1 MIGSFTE
8 VKPLFYWVQHILP
21 LVYDD
26 SLSYMELLG
35 KVTKTLNEL
44 VENNN
49 LLPDYIMKLIKEYI
63 SSGEIEKV
71 LAEVLANYM
80 LNVKFP
86 PKGLTPAVGDGSADD
101 TEAIQG
107 CINYAYQNGGMAVY
121 FPSGA
126 YLTQPLTLNEKVTL
140 FGQDRYTTRI
150 VMKGGATKPL
160 FTGTVDEMS
169 LTGLGFDGN
178 MDIQVNNVNL
188 FTITVNSA
196 IITNCL
202 LTDGYDLLNITVNN
216 ELQLDNILFR
226 HAVENALVVGGAGYV
241 QGDNLIFKSL
251 STLIGK
257 NYIVLNTNKSILE
270 EVKCFGAA
278 PNGVLIGGNSNV
290 VNMWCEACQ
299 TPYVDNG
306 TNNTIHVYGASE
318 DEKFTG
324 DVTQYIGGFLNQTV
338 VATKKLVSRN
348 VIDTAGG
355 TRQESTTGN
364 KTETVNGND
373 TETVGGDKKETV
385 SGSKSVIVTRSLDEN
400 IGTNKISVIK
410 GTNTETITGLST
422 ENANGGKAL
431 ISTDYNENV
440 INRNITAAKIEET
453 LTGNKTVTAANI
465 TETVSGDRTIN
476 GGDITHTGDN
486 ITTHAKVD
494 LDEQTDGNKVMR
506 VTGTINETTGAKTEN
521 VNGAHTE
528 TVTGA
533 KSTTAG
539 TVDLTA
545 TNGETHR
552 GKRMSILNTDPLQ
565 YSKPAPAPDL
575 SKYFDYVPM
584 LDVNNVGYKVIA
596 SNDLTKKLDDLLEFY
611 YADVVDFGADPT
623 GATDSTAAVQAALD
637 SNASTIVFPAGTYL
651 VTWAKIP
658 SNKHVIGYGAK
669 ITTNGNI
676 IFANKADGVT
686 GGWSANRDITIEGF
700 EVFAPNPVNCTPFGF
715 GHATHVTVKNCVF
728 HDIQTWHFIEFNSC
742 KGCIVDNCYF
752 YNYGT
757 AAGGYTEMIQL
768 DYALQEGVF
777 PWFGP
782 YDQTPTQDTKIV
794 NCSFVGNSE
803 RISGHI
809 PAAIGNH
816 TSSTEWKIIGTEIA
830 NCYFENMGSC
840 LKFVLSAN
848 LIMTGCYANNCEN
861 GVYMGGTI
869 YGTNIN
875 NNFLVGR
882 SDWEQTGY
890 KRGIFIEWVN
900 SADMTMII
908 GNTVANFGSH
918 GVTCQG
924 RMTNGFNN
932 HIVQNGC
939 NGLYVGWNDAG
950 SKYSDNICWGNNMLA
965 PAENP
970 FYDFR
975 LRLTRQGN
983 FPAETAIGDFLI
995 SNNKFSSA
1003 GLTNDNVADLGAW
1016 QKGYFVMNFCKYTY
1030 INQAS
1035 QVCVAGNNWLN
1046 WSPVETV
1053 QSPTIGTTVQFQPTE
1068 GVPFTAK
1075 GWVPIISGNVPVA
1088 GLWEFIGFI
1097 AIGASPRSSGLK
1109 GSVRIGKSRNS
1120 FEVNATAEEQREV
1133 YCEVSIIMRMNANDP
1148 VSLEVWATQAG
1159 AASATT
1165 CIFGTKIAD

>member
-1 MIGSFTE
+1 MIGNFTE
-8 VKPLFYWVQHILP
+8 AKPLFYWVQHILP

-44 VENNN
+44 VENNS

-290 VNMWCEACQ
+290 VNMRCEACQ

-306 TNNTIHVYGASE
+306 TNNTVHVYSVME

-324 DVTQYIGGFLNQTV
+324 NVTQYIGGSLTQTV
-338 VATKKLVSRN
+338 VAGKTLATGN
-348 VIDTAGG
+348 VKDTANG
-355 TRQESTTGN
+355 TREESTTGN
-364 KTETVNGND
+364 KTETVNG
-373 TETVGGDKKETV
+373 T
-385 SGSKSVIVTRSLDEN
+385 KSVVVLRSLDEN
-400 IGTNKISVIK
+400 IGTDKISVVK
-410 GTNTETITGLST
+410 GTKTETITGLYT

-584 LDVNNVGYKVIA
+584 LDIDNVGYKVIA
-596 SNDLTKKLDDLLEFY
+596 SNDLTKKLDDLLDFY

-623 GATDSTAAVQAALD
+623 GVADSTAAVQAALD
-637 SNASTIVFPAGTYL
+637 SPASTIIFPQGTYTL
-651 VTWAKIP
+651 DWCKIP
-658 SNKHVIGYGAK
+658 SNKHLVGYGAK
-669 ITTNGNI
+669 LVGTGTAIFTNKSDGTI
-676 IFANKADGVT
+676 GYWDANE
-686 GGWSANRDITIEGF
+686 NITIEGF
-700 EVFAPNPVNCTPFGF
+700 DVSAPIPATCTPFGF
-715 GHATHVTVKNCVF
+715 GHAKNITIRDCTF
-728 HDIQTWHFIEFNSC
+728 HDIKVWHFIEINSC
-742 KGCIVDNCYF
+742 KSCVIDNCYF

-757 AAGGYTEMIQL
+757 TAGGYSEMIQF
-768 DYALQEGVF
+768 DYMSSTGVF

-782 YDQTPTQDTKIV
+782 YDSTPCQDMKVI
-794 NCSFVGNSE
+794 NCSFIGTESLISE
-803 RISGHI
+803 KV

-816 TSSTEWKIIGTEIA
+816 TSSPDWKIIGVEIA

-840 LKFVLSAN
+840 LKFVLCSN
-848 LIMTGCYANNCEN
+848 LLMSGCYANACQN

-882 SDWEQTGY
+882 SNWEQSLH
-890 KRGIFIEWVN
+890 KRGIFVEWVT
-900 SADMTMII
+900 SADMTMVI

-939 NGLYVGWNDAG
+939 NGLYVGWNDTG

-965 PAENP
+965 QAENP

-975 LRLTRQGN
+975 LYLTREDN
-983 FPAETAIGDFLI
+983 YPTDSSVGDFLI

-1003 GLTNDNVADLGAW
+1003 ALTNKAIDQLGSW
-1016 QKGYFVMNFCKYTY
+1016 QKGYYVMNFCKYTY
-1030 INQAS
+1030 INQAKD
-1035 QVCVAGNNWLN
+1035 VTVVGDNWLA
-1046 WSPVETV
+1046 WEPVDV
-1053 QSPTIGTTVQFQPTE
+1053 LQSPTIGRQVKFQPTR
-1068 GVPFTAK
+1068 GVPFAAK
-1075 GWVPIISGNVPVA
+1075 TWVPIISGKVPVA

-1097 AIGASPRSSGLK
+1097 AIGASPSSSGLK
-1109 GSVRIGKSRNS
+1109 GSVRIGQARNS
-1120 FEVNATAEEQREV
+1120 FEVNATAEEEREF
-1133 YCEVSIIMRMNANDP
+1133 YCEVSRIMRMNANDP

>member
-8 VKPLFYWVQHILP
+8 VKPMFYWVQHILP

-44 VENNN
+44 VENNS

-338 VATKKLVSRN
+338 VATKKLVARN
-348 VIDTAGG
+348 IIDTAGE
-355 TRQESTTGN
+355 TRQESTAGN

-385 SGSKSVIVTRSLDEN
+385 SGSKSVIVTLSLDEN

-465 TETVSGDRTIN
+465 TETVSGDYTIN
-476 GGDITHTGDN
+476 GGDMVETLDN
-486 ITTHAKVD
+486 KTVHITTD
-494 LDEQTDGNKVMR
+494 TTEQTDGSRTITVA
-506 VTGTINETTGAKTEN
+506 GTNNETTGTR
-521 VNGAHTE
+521 TE
-528 TVTGA
+528 TVNGD
-533 KSTTAG
+533 KNI
-539 TVDLTA
+539 TA
-545 TNGETHR
+545 TNITETITEQ
-552 GKRMSILNTDPLQ
+552 KTIKSPSILLDTLKLIHGENIINVFNGVKAVEG
-565 YSKPAPAPDL
+565 YSLKDGT
-575 SKYFDYVPM
+575 
-584 LDVNNVGYKVIA
+584 NYKVIVDIDENVLTDYNYLVIPEQFGAKADGITDDTDAINQMLEYCYTNKRTA
-596 SNDLTKKLDDLLEFY
+596 SFSPGKTYATATGIVITHKIDIAGNYATIKAINKQANCIYFNLPNSSSLSNTVENLLVDCNNLADKGINYEYVSGNILNNCFISNFLLEGLYVKQGFELYVNNLFIRESSSVHDGIGINALASDCYYNNVVMLNCHIGIKCKGSNTYNNIHAWIYVDEKDYDLLRGSIMF
-611 YADVVDFGADPT
+611 DVVGRGEHIFNSPYIDTYSIMWNVSVENAR
-623 GATDSTAAVQAALD
+623 VIV
-637 SNASTIVFPAGTYL
+637 SNAKSLNIAGEHGFGPSGINEQTYVFFNTTDKELKNVVWNPSVLTG
-651 VTWAKIP
+651 VTDEIYTVWC
-658 SNKHVIGYGAK
+658 N
-669 ITTNGNI
+669 TDCNI
-676 IFANKADGVT
+676 IFHRGNDSWIKGLPLWRKEP
-686 GGWSANRDITIEGF
+686 G
-700 EVFAPNPVNCTPFGF
+700 CYPFGTT
-715 GHATHVTVKNCVF
+715 GQLEALRTP
-728 HDIQTWHFIEFNSC
+728 DA
-742 KGCIVDNCYF
+742 F
-752 YNYGT
+752 Y
-757 AAGGYTEMIQL
+757 
-768 DYALQEGVF
+768 
-777 PWFGP
+777 
-782 YDQTPTQDTKIV
+782 
-794 NCSFVGNSE
+794 
-803 RISGHI
+803 
-809 PAAIGNH
+809 
-816 TSSTEWKIIGTEIA
+816 
-830 NCYFENMGSC
+830 
-840 LKFVLSAN
+840 
-848 LIMTGCYANNCEN
+848 
-861 GVYMGGTI
+861 
-869 YGTNIN
+869 
-875 NNFLVGR
+875 
-882 SDWEQTGY
+882 
-890 KRGIFIEWVN
+890 
-900 SADMTMII
+900 II
-908 GNTVANFGSH
+908 GNLTLSDWNNNQIGYIETWIASQHHTLPLLFNGVA
-918 GVTCQG
+918 T
-924 RMTNGFNN
+924 FNN
-932 HIVQNGC
+932 KN
-939 NGLYVGWNDAG
+939 
-950 SKYSDNICWGNNMLA
+950 YSV
-965 PAENP
+965 E
-970 FYDFR
+970 
-975 LRLTRQGN
+975 LRLDSEGKLYLQTSKPDGSGSVN
-983 FPAETAIGDFLI
+983 
-995 SNNKFSSA
+995 
-1003 GLTNDNVADLGAW
+1003 
-1016 QKGYFVMNFCKYTY
+1016 
-1030 INQAS
+1030 
-1035 QVCVAGNNWLN
+1035 
-1046 WSPVETV
+1046 
-1053 QSPTIGTTVQFQPTE
+1053 VQFNL
-1068 GVPFTAK
+1068 V
-1075 GWVPIISGNVPVA
+1075 I
-1088 GLWEFIGFI
+1088 
-1097 AIGASPRSSGLK
+1097 PRSDGY
-1109 GSVRIGKSRNS
+1109 I
-1120 FEVNATAEEQREV
+1120 
-1133 YCEVSIIMRMNANDP
+1133 
-1148 VSLEVWATQAG
+1148 
-1159 AASATT
+1159 
-1165 CIFGTKIAD
+1165 

>member
-8 VKPLFYWVQHILP
+8 VKPLYYWVQHILP

-49 LLPDYIMKLIKEYI
+49 LLPDYIMKLIKKYI

-306 TNNTIHVYGASE
+306 TNNTVHVYSVME

-324 DVTQYIGGFLNQTV
+324 NVSQYIGGHLTQTV
-338 VATKKLVSRN
+338 VAEKILASGNLK
-348 VIDTAGG
+348 DTANG
-355 TRQESTTGN
+355 TREESTTGN

-431 ISTDYNENV
+431 VSTNYNENV
-440 INRNITAAKIEET
+440 TNKNVTAAKIEET

-521 VNGAHTE
+521 VNGNKSEHVTGVSSETVDGNKTE
-528 TVTGA
+528 TY
-533 KSTTAG
+533 AG
-539 TVDLTA
+539 LDTTA

-552 GKRMSILNTDPLQ
+552 GDQFRVLTNKAMQ
-565 YSKPAPAPDL
+565 YSKPMNNDNFNPYFSYIPMVDTDGNNYNIL
-575 SKYFDYVPM
+575 VNSK
-584 LDVNNVGYKVIA
+584 KT
-596 SNDLTKKLDDLLEFY
+596 NDLLPFISVK
-611 YADVVDFGADPT
+611 
-623 GATDSTAAVQAALD
+623 S
-637 SNASTIVFPAGTYL
+637 
-651 VTWAKIP
+651 
-658 SNKHVIGYGAK
+658 YGAK
-669 ITTNGNI
+669 G
-676 IFANKADGVT
+676 DGVT
-686 GGWSANRDITIEGF
+686 DDTNAIKSALNDL
-700 EVFAPNPVNCTPFGF
+700 V
-715 GHATHVTVKNCVF
+715 
-728 HDIQTWHFIEFNSC
+728 
-742 KGCIVDNCYF
+742 
-752 YNYGT
+752 
-757 AAGGYTEMIQL
+757 
-768 DYALQEGVF
+768 
-777 PWFGP
+777 
-782 YDQTPTQDTKIV
+782 
-794 NCSFVGNSE
+794 
-803 RISGHI
+803 
-809 PAAIGNH
+809 PA
-816 TSSTEWKIIGTEIA
+816 
-830 NCYFENMGSC
+830 
-840 LKFVLSAN
+840 V
-848 LIMTGCYANNCEN
+848 
-861 GVYMGGTI
+861 GGTI
-869 YGTNIN
+869 YFPTGTYIISETILIGGNVTIYGDGVFNSLIKLADNSNCNI
-875 NNFLVGR
+875 
-882 SDWEQTGY
+882 
-890 KRGIFIEWVN
+890 
-900 SADMTMII
+900 
-908 GNTVANFGSH
+908 
-918 GVTCQG
+918 
-924 RMTNGFNN
+924 
-932 HIVQNGC
+932 
-939 NGLYVGWNDAG
+939 
-950 SKYSDNICWGNNMLA
+950 
-965 PAENP
+965 
-970 FYDFR
+970 
-975 LRLTRQGN
+975 
-983 FPAETAIGDFLI
+983 I
-995 SNNKFSSA
+995 SNNENTIMYYIKIHDIGLDGNAQNNTSGSGILLHNANESQIYNVRIANFKDDGIHFTANNYSLAPMIYNCFIRGKNDYTTGNGIFCDGAVTDLFINNVDIGWCSTAGINLSASNGSTIINAMCWQCGVGLKFYSCQRLRVVNCLADYSKTWGWTLQKCYLFTISNSHSKDSSQNSTSFYPEFYIEDSTFI
-1003 GLTNDNVADLGAW
+1003 LVDN
-1016 QKGYFVMNFCKYTY
+1016 
-1030 INQAS
+1030 
-1035 QVCVAGNNWLN
+1035 CVAISNGKSKYGLECNGTTNYIKISNSDFSNNSKDVYLLGNNSCIDNATLNICDKNANIDVTGKTEIELNLNEYSCNIINVYGTSEGEINIILPKINKIWL
-1046 WSPVETV
+1046 
-1053 QSPTIGTTVQFQPTE
+1053 I
-1068 GVPFTAK
+1068 
-1075 GWVPIISGNVPVA
+1075 
-1088 GLWEFIGFI
+1088 
-1097 AIGASPRSSGLK
+1097 
-1109 GSVRIGKSRNS
+1109 
-1120 FEVNATAEEQREV
+1120 VNATSNNLIVSDIEKNNPVTITANSNKTV
-1133 YCEVSIIMRMNANDP
+1133 YYLNDMINLAN
-1148 VSLEVWATQAG
+1148 
-1159 AASATT
+1159 
-1165 CIFGTKIAD
+1165 

>member
-1 MIGSFTE
+1 MIGNFTE
-8 VKPLFYWVQHILP
+8 VKPLHYWVQHILP

-35 KVTKTLNEL
+35 KVTKTLNEM

-49 LLPDYIMKLIKEYI
+49 LLPDYIMQLIKKYI

-71 LAEVLANYM
+71 LSEVLANYM

-101 TEAIQG
+101 TEALQG
-107 CINYAYQNGGMAVY
+107 CIDYAYQNGGMAVY

-160 FTGTVDEMS
+160 FTGTIDEMS

-385 SGSKSVIVTRSLDEN
+385 SGSKSVIVTLSLDEN

-422 ENANGGKAL
+422 ENANGGKVL
-431 ISTDYNENV
+431 VSTDYNENV
-440 INRNITAAKIEET
+440 TNKNVTAAKVEET

-465 TETVSGDRTIN
+465 TETVDGYKTVKA
-476 GGDITHTGDN
+476 GDISNTAAN
-486 ITTHAKVD
+486 ITNHATQDLTEQVD
-494 LDEQTDGNKVMR
+494 GVRTVNVEGSN
-506 VTGTINETTGAKTEN
+506 NETTGARTEN
-521 VNGAHTE
+521 VNGNKSEHVTGVSSETVDGNKTE
-528 TVTGA
+528 TY
-533 KSTTAG
+533 AG
-539 TVDLTA
+539 LDTTA

-552 GKRMSILNTDPLQ
+552 GDQFRVLTDKAMQ
-565 YSKPAPAPDL
+565 YSKPMNNDNFNP
-575 SKYFDYVPM
+575 YFSYIPM
-584 LDVNNVGYKVIA
+584 VDTDGNNYNILVNSNKT
-596 SNDLTKKLDDLLEFY
+596 NDLLPFISVK
-611 YADVVDFGADPT
+611 
-623 GATDSTAAVQAALD
+623 S
-637 SNASTIVFPAGTYL
+637 
-651 VTWAKIP
+651 
-658 SNKHVIGYGAK
+658 YGAK
-669 ITTNGNI
+669 G
-676 IFANKADGVT
+676 DGVT
-686 GGWSANRDITIEGF
+686 DDTNAIKSALNDL
-700 EVFAPNPVNCTPFGF
+700 V
-715 GHATHVTVKNCVF
+715 
-728 HDIQTWHFIEFNSC
+728 
-742 KGCIVDNCYF
+742 
-752 YNYGT
+752 
-757 AAGGYTEMIQL
+757 
-768 DYALQEGVF
+768 
-777 PWFGP
+777 
-782 YDQTPTQDTKIV
+782 
-794 NCSFVGNSE
+794 
-803 RISGHI
+803 
-809 PAAIGNH
+809 PA
-816 TSSTEWKIIGTEIA
+816 
-830 NCYFENMGSC
+830 
-840 LKFVLSAN
+840 V
-848 LIMTGCYANNCEN
+848 
-861 GVYMGGTI
+861 GGTI
-869 YGTNIN
+869 YFPTGTYIISETILIGGNVTIYGDGVFNSLIKLADNSNCNIISNDENTIMYYITIHDIGLDGNAKNNTSGSGILLHNANDSQIYNVRIANFKDDGIHFTANKYSLAPMIYNCFIRGENDYTTGSGIFCDGAVTDVFIN
-875 NNFLVGR
+875 NVDIGWCGTAGINLSASNGSSIINAMCWQCGVGLKFYSCQRLRVVNCLADHSKTWGWTLQNCYLFTISNSHSKDSSQNSTSFYPEFYIENSTFILVDNCVAISTGKSKYGLECNGTTTNYIKISNSDFSNNSKDVYLLGKNSCIDNATLNICDKNANIDVTGKTEIELNLNEYSCNIINVYGR
-882 SDWEQTGY
+882 SEGE
-890 KRGIFIEWVN
+890 IN
-900 SADMTMII
+900 II
-908 GNTVANFGSH
+908 LPKINK
-918 GVTCQG
+918 
-924 RMTNGFNN
+924 
-932 HIVQNGC
+932 I
-939 NGLYVGWNDAG
+939 W
-950 SKYSDNICWGNNMLA
+950 
-965 PAENP
+965 
-970 FYDFR
+970 
-975 LRLTRQGN
+975 
-983 FPAETAIGDFLI
+983 LI
-995 SNNKFSSA
+995 
-1003 GLTNDNVADLGAW
+1003 
-1016 QKGYFVMNFCKYTY
+1016 
-1030 INQAS
+1030 
-1035 QVCVAGNNWLN
+1035 
-1046 WSPVETV
+1046 
-1053 QSPTIGTTVQFQPTE
+1053 
-1068 GVPFTAK
+1068 
-1075 GWVPIISGNVPVA
+1075 
-1088 GLWEFIGFI
+1088 
-1097 AIGASPRSSGLK
+1097 
-1109 GSVRIGKSRNS
+1109 
-1120 FEVNATAEEQREV
+1120 VNATSNNLIVSDIEKNNPVTITANSNKTV
-1133 YCEVSIIMRMNANDP
+1133 YYLNDKINLAN
-1148 VSLEVWATQAG
+1148 
-1159 AASATT
+1159 
-1165 CIFGTKIAD
+1165 

>member
-49 LLPDYIMKLIKEYI
+49 LLPDYIMELIKEYI

-338 VATKKLVSRN
+338 VATKKLVARN

-385 SGSKSVIVTRSLDEN
+385 SGSKSVIVTLSLDEN

-465 TETVSGDRTIN
+465 TETVDGYKTVKA
-476 GGDITHTGDN
+476 GDISNTAAN
-486 ITTHAKVD
+486 ITNHATQDLTEQVD
-494 LDEQTDGNKVMR
+494 GVRTVNVEGSN
-506 VTGTINETTGAKTEN
+506 NETTGARTEN
-521 VNGAHTE
+521 VNGNKSEHVTGVSSETVDGNKTE
-528 TVTGA
+528 TY
-533 KSTTAG
+533 AG
-539 TVDLTA
+539 LDTTA

-552 GKRMSILNTDPLQ
+552 GDQFRVLTNKAMQ
-565 YSKPAPAPDL
+565 YSKPMNNDNFNPYFSYIPMVDTDGNNYNIL
-575 SKYFDYVPM
+575 VNSK
-584 LDVNNVGYKVIA
+584 KT
-596 SNDLTKKLDDLLEFY
+596 NDLLPFISVK
-611 YADVVDFGADPT
+611 
-623 GATDSTAAVQAALD
+623 S
-637 SNASTIVFPAGTYL
+637 
-651 VTWAKIP
+651 
-658 SNKHVIGYGAK
+658 YGAK
-669 ITTNGNI
+669 G
-676 IFANKADGVT
+676 DGVT
-686 GGWSANRDITIEGF
+686 DDTNAIKSALNEL
-700 EVFAPNPVNCTPFGF
+700 V
-715 GHATHVTVKNCVF
+715 
-728 HDIQTWHFIEFNSC
+728 
-742 KGCIVDNCYF
+742 
-752 YNYGT
+752 
-757 AAGGYTEMIQL
+757 
-768 DYALQEGVF
+768 
-777 PWFGP
+777 
-782 YDQTPTQDTKIV
+782 
-794 NCSFVGNSE
+794 
-803 RISGHI
+803 
-809 PAAIGNH
+809 PA
-816 TSSTEWKIIGTEIA
+816 
-830 NCYFENMGSC
+830 
-840 LKFVLSAN
+840 V
-848 LIMTGCYANNCEN
+848 
-861 GVYMGGTI
+861 GGTI
-869 YGTNIN
+869 YFPTGTYIISETILIGGNVTIYGDGVFNSLIKLADNSNCDIISNDENTIMYYIKIHDIGLDGNAQNNTSGSGILLHNASDSQIYNVRIANFKDDGIHFTANNYSLAPMIYNCFIRGENDYTTGSGIFCDGAVTDLFIN
-875 NNFLVGR
+875 NVDIG
-882 SDWEQTGY
+882 WCGTA
-890 KRGIFIEWVN
+890 GIN
-900 SADMTMII
+900 LSA
-908 GNTVANFGSH
+908 
-918 GVTCQG
+918 
-924 RMTNGFNN
+924 TNGSSIINAMCWQCGVGLKFYSCQRLRVVNCLADYSKTWGWTLQKCYLFTISN
-932 HIVQNGC
+932 SHSKDSSQNSTSFYPEFYIENSTFILVDNCVAISKGKSKYGLEC
-939 NGLYVGWNDAG
+939 NGTTNYIKISNSDFSNN
-950 SKYSDNICWGNNMLA
+950 SKDVYLLGNNSCIDNATLNICDKNANIDVTGKTEIELNLKEYSCNIINVYGTSEGEINIILPKINKIW
-965 PAENP
+965 
-970 FYDFR
+970 
-975 LRLTRQGN
+975 
-983 FPAETAIGDFLI
+983 LI
-995 SNNKFSSA
+995 
-1003 GLTNDNVADLGAW
+1003 
-1016 QKGYFVMNFCKYTY
+1016 
-1030 INQAS
+1030 
-1035 QVCVAGNNWLN
+1035 
-1046 WSPVETV
+1046 
-1053 QSPTIGTTVQFQPTE
+1053 
-1068 GVPFTAK
+1068 
-1075 GWVPIISGNVPVA
+1075 
-1088 GLWEFIGFI
+1088 
-1097 AIGASPRSSGLK
+1097 
-1109 GSVRIGKSRNS
+1109 
-1120 FEVNATAEEQREV
+1120 VNATSNNLIVSDIEKNNPVTITANSNKTV
-1133 YCEVSIIMRMNANDP
+1133 YYLNDMINLAN
-1148 VSLEVWATQAG
+1148 
-1159 AASATT
+1159 
-1165 CIFGTKIAD
+1165 

>member
-1 MIGSFTE
+1 MNGSFTE

-44 VENNN
+44 VENNS

-385 SGSKSVIVTRSLDEN
+385 SGSKSVIVTLSLDEN

-422 ENANGGKAL
+422 ENANGGKVL
-431 ISTDYNENV
+431 VSTDYNENV
-440 INRNITAAKIEET
+440 TNKNVTAAKVEET

-465 TETVSGDRTIN
+465 TETVDGYKTVKA
-476 GGDITHTGDN
+476 GDISNTAAN
-486 ITTHAKVD
+486 ITNHATQDLTEQVD
-494 LDEQTDGNKVMR
+494 GVRTVNVEGSN
-506 VTGTINETTGAKTEN
+506 NETTGARTEN
-521 VNGAHTE
+521 VNGNKSEHVTGVSSETVDGNKTE
-528 TVTGA
+528 TY
-533 KSTTAG
+533 AG
-539 TVDLTA
+539 LDTTA

-552 GKRMSILNTDPLQ
+552 GDQFRVLTNKAMQ
-565 YSKPAPAPDL
+565 YSKPMNNDNFNP
-575 SKYFDYVPM
+575 YFSYIPM
-584 LDVNNVGYKVIA
+584 VDTDGNNYNILVNSNKT
-596 SNDLTKKLDDLLEFY
+596 NDLLPFISVK
-611 YADVVDFGADPT
+611 
-623 GATDSTAAVQAALD
+623 S
-637 SNASTIVFPAGTYL
+637 
-651 VTWAKIP
+651 
-658 SNKHVIGYGAK
+658 YGAK
-669 ITTNGNI
+669 G
-676 IFANKADGVT
+676 DGVT
-686 GGWSANRDITIEGF
+686 DDTNAIKSALNDL
-700 EVFAPNPVNCTPFGF
+700 V
-715 GHATHVTVKNCVF
+715 
-728 HDIQTWHFIEFNSC
+728 
-742 KGCIVDNCYF
+742 
-752 YNYGT
+752 
-757 AAGGYTEMIQL
+757 
-768 DYALQEGVF
+768 
-777 PWFGP
+777 
-782 YDQTPTQDTKIV
+782 
-794 NCSFVGNSE
+794 
-803 RISGHI
+803 
-809 PAAIGNH
+809 PA
-816 TSSTEWKIIGTEIA
+816 
-830 NCYFENMGSC
+830 
-840 LKFVLSAN
+840 V
-848 LIMTGCYANNCEN
+848 
-861 GVYMGGTI
+861 GGTI
-869 YGTNIN
+869 YFPTGTYIISETILIGGNVTIYGDGVFNSLIKLADNSNCNIISNDENTIMYYITIHDIGLDGNAQNNTSGSGILLHNISDSQIYNVRIANFKDDGIHFTANKYSLAPMIYNCFIRGENDYTTGSGIFCDGAVTDLFIN
-875 NNFLVGR
+875 NVDIGWCGTAGINLTASNGSSIINAMCWQCGVGLKFYSCQRLRVVNCLADYSKTWGWTLQKCYLFTISNSHSKDSSQISTSFYPEFYIEDSTFILV
-882 SDWEQTGY
+882 D
-890 KRGIFIEWVN
+890 N
-900 SADMTMII
+900 C
-908 GNTVANFGSH
+908 VAISMGKSKY
-918 GVTCQG
+918 GLE
-924 RMTNGFNN
+924 
-932 HIVQNGC
+932 C
-939 NGLYVGWNDAG
+939 NGTTTNYIKISNSDFSNN
-950 SKYSDNICWGNNMLA
+950 SKDVYLLGNNSCIDNATLNICDKNANIIVTGKTEIELNLK
-965 PAENP
+965 E
-970 FYDFR
+970 YSCD
-975 LRLTRQGN
+975 
-983 FPAETAIGDFLI
+983 II
-995 SNNKFSSA
+995 
-1003 GLTNDNVADLGAW
+1003 NV
-1016 QKGYFVMNFCKYTY
+1016 Y
-1030 INQAS
+1030 
-1035 QVCVAGNNWLN
+1035 
-1046 WSPVETV
+1046 
-1053 QSPTIGTTVQFQPTE
+1053 
-1068 GVPFTAK
+1068 
-1075 GWVPIISGNVPVA
+1075 
-1088 GLWEFIGFI
+1088 
-1097 AIGASPRSSGLK
+1097 GASEGEINIILPKINKIWL
-1109 GSVRIGKSRNS
+1109 I
-1120 FEVNATAEEQREV
+1120 VNATSNNLIVSDIEKNNPVTITANSNKTV
-1133 YCEVSIIMRMNANDP
+1133 YYLNDKINLAN
-1148 VSLEVWATQAG
+1148 
-1159 AASATT
+1159 
-1165 CIFGTKIAD
+1165 

>member
-8 VKPLFYWVQHILP
+8 VKPLYYWVQHILP

-35 KVTKTLNEL
+35 KVTKILNEL

-49 LLPDYIMKLIKEYI
+49 LLPDYIMQLIKEYI

-71 LAEVLANYM
+71 LSEVLANYM

-107 CINYAYQNGGMAVY
+107 CIDYAYQNGGMAVY

-202 LTDGYDLLNITVNN
+202 LTDGYNLLNITVNN

-251 STLIGK
+251 SALIGK
-257 NYIVLNTNKSILE
+257 NYVVLNTNKSILE

-338 VATKKLVSRN
+338 VATKKLVARN
-348 VIDTAGG
+348 VIDTAEG

-385 SGSKSVIVTRSLDEN
+385 SGSKSVIVTLSLDEN

-465 TETVSGDRTIN
+465 TENVSGDKTVN
-476 GGDITHTGDN
+476 AGDITETL
-486 ITTHAKVD
+486 T
-494 LDEQTDGNKVMR
+494 GNKT
-506 VTGTINETTGAKTEN
+506 VTSANTTEN
-521 VNGAHTE
+521 VSGDKTVNAGNVTE
-528 TVTGA
+528 TSKNRTMAIEENYTLSA
-533 KSTTAG
+533 KGIEVNSIDIG
-539 TVDLTA
+539 SIINYNYKHYLIPIEPDLT
-545 TNGETHR
+545 
-552 GKRMSILNTDPLQ
+552 SV
-565 YSKPAPAPDL
+565 
-575 SKYFDYVPM
+575 F
-584 LDVNNVGYKVIA
+584 NNV
-596 SNDLTKKLDDLLEFY
+596 
-611 YADVVDFGADPT
+611 
-623 GATDSTAAVQAALD
+623 TDSTLILLSPDVVYTVGTCTINSSNVCIMGASNVKKAVIKL
-637 SNASTIVFPAGTYL
+637 T
-651 VTWAKIP
+651 
-658 SNKHVIGYGAK
+658 
-669 ITTNGNI
+669 GNI
-676 IFANKADGVT
+676 
-686 GGWSANRDITIEGF
+686 S
-700 EVFAPNPVNCTPFGF
+700 
-715 GHATHVTVKNCVF
+715 
-728 HDIQTWHFIEFNSC
+728 
-742 KGCIVDNCYF
+742 
-752 YNYGT
+752 
-757 AAGGYTEMIQL
+757 
-768 DYALQEGVF
+768 
-777 PWFGP
+777 
-782 YDQTPTQDTKIV
+782 
-794 NCSFVGNSE
+794 
-803 RISGHI
+803 
-809 PAAIGNH
+809 
-816 TSSTEWKIIGTEIA
+816 
-830 NCYFENMGSC
+830 
-840 LKFVLSAN
+840 VLG
-848 LIMTGCYANNCEN
+848 IEN
-861 GVYMGGTI
+861 GVFKDGFSIINVELNGNNRAFDFIIKFRNRSVISSCNFINFNHCLHIEQSNIISIDKSLFRYSNYGLYAPKSAVGESYSNEILVVDSSFNDNYNTCCFAYGGGAGTKHTFRNCTFEIAQGESDI
-869 YGTNIN
+869 YKFDYENVTLVLDGAYIEDNYYTVRTNGIYVHNGATLWFVNSNVNNILQVIKCTDSYAHVYNNKIINCTRVAEITNGGPYTFHSNGNYFYGMEVPYLNHSDFNNIIGSSYLPNIGTNIPI
-875 NNFLVGR
+875 
-882 SDWEQTGY
+882 Y
-890 KRGIFIEWVN
+890 K
-900 SADMTMII
+900 T
-908 GNTVANFGSH
+908 
-918 GVTCQG
+918 
-924 RMTNGFNN
+924 
-932 HIVQNGC
+932 
-939 NGLYVGWNDAG
+939 
-950 SKYSDNICWGNNMLA
+950 
-965 PAENP
+965 
-970 FYDFR
+970 
-975 LRLTRQGN
+975 
-983 FPAETAIGDFLI
+983 
-995 SNNKFSSA
+995 
-1003 GLTNDNVADLGAW
+1003 
-1016 QKGYFVMNFCKYTY
+1016 
-1030 INQAS
+1030 
-1035 QVCVAGNNWLN
+1035 
-1046 WSPVETV
+1046 
-1053 QSPTIGTTVQFQPTE
+1053 TIGESKQQI
-1068 GVPFTAK
+1068 FTYPYLGNGYISLVIGANK
-1075 GWVPIISGNVPVA
+1075 QAVCPIIPVP
-1088 GLWEFIGFI
+1088 G
-1097 AIGASPRSSGLK
+1097 SPNSLSIDM
-1109 GSVRIGKSRNS
+1109 SV
-1120 FEVNATAEEQREV
+1120 FEVGDVV
-1133 YCEVSIIMRMNANDP
+1133 YIYLIEIKLNHVILGEKSP
-1148 VSLEVWATQAG
+1148 FV
-1159 AASATT
+1159 
-1165 CIFGTKIAD
+1165 F

>member
-49 LLPDYIMKLIKEYI
+49 LLPDYIMELIKEYI

-121 FPSGA
+121 FPSGS

-257 NYIVLNTNKSILE
+257 NYVVLNTNKSILE

-306 TNNTIHVYGASE
+306 TNNTIHVYNVME

-324 DVTQYIGGFLNQTV
+324 NVTQYIGGSLTQTV
-338 VATKKLVSRN
+338 VAGKTLAAGN
-348 VIDTAGG
+348 VKDTANG
-355 TRQESTTGN
+355 TRDESTTGN
-364 KTETVNGND
+364 KTETVNG
-373 TETVGGDKKETV
+373 T
-385 SGSKSVIVTRSLDEN
+385 KSVIVLRSLDEN
-400 IGTNKISVIK
+400 IGTNKISAVK
-410 GTNTETITGLST
+410 GTKTETITGLYT
-422 ENANGGKAL
+422 ENANGGKML
-431 ISTDYNENV
+431 VSTDYNENV
-440 INRNITAAKIEET
+440 TNKNLTAAKVEET

-494 LDEQTDGNKVMR
+494 LEEQTDGNKVMR

-528 TVTGA
+528 TVTGT

-584 LDVNNVGYKVIA
+584 LDINNVGYKVIA

-768 DYALQEGVF
+768 DYALQEGAF

-900 SADMTMII
+900 MADMTMFI

-965 PAENP
+965 SAENP

-1097 AIGASPRSSGLK
+1097 AIGASPSSSGLK
-1109 GSVRIGKSRNS
+1109 GSVRIGNARNS

-1133 YCEVSIIMRMNANDP
+1133 YCEVSRIMRMNANDP
-1148 VSLEVWATQAG
+1148 VSLEVWATKAG

>member
-1 MIGSFTE
+1 MNGSFTE

-338 VATKKLVSRN
+338 VATKKLIARN

-385 SGSKSVIVTRSLDEN
+385 SGSKSVIVTLSLDEN
-400 IGTNKISVIK
+400 IGTNKISVIN
-410 GTNTETITGLST
+410 GTNTETIAGLST
-422 ENANGGKAL
+422 ENANGGKVL
-431 ISTDYNENV
+431 VSTDYNENV
-440 INRNITAAKIEET
+440 TNKNITAAKVEET

-465 TETVSGDRTIN
+465 TETVAGYKTVKA
-476 GGDITHTGDN
+476 GDISNTAAN
-486 ITTHAKVD
+486 ITNHATQDLTEQVD
-494 LDEQTDGNKVMR
+494 GVRNLT
-506 VTGTINETTGAKTEN
+506 VTGISNETTGARTETVNGKKTEN
-521 VNGAHTE
+521 YIELEV
-528 TVTGA
+528 
-533 KSTTAG
+533 
-539 TVDLTA
+539 LA
-545 TNGETHR
+545 TNGEQHK
-552 GKRMSILNTDPLQ
+552 GKQMSILTDDPLK
-565 YSKPAPAPDL
+565 YGSPEVDNGKSEFFKYLRMKDTDDNEYCILVENNNTSLLKKTNINVLEYGFKNDGLTDNSEALNNIYTIFGENINFIFPSGNYLFNSPIILKSGCSFIGLGLVNSKLICNAGITLKGIYTSLKNIHIDL
-575 SKYFDYVPM
+575 SNAAIGIKCEASFSIFDNLWLQNGITALLIKSNNVN
-584 LDVNNVGYKVIA
+584 VNNCFI
-596 SNDLTKKLDDLLEFY
+596 
-611 YADVVDFGADPT
+611 
-623 GATDSTAAVQAALD
+623 
-637 SNASTIVFPAGTYL
+637 
-651 VTWAKIP
+651 
-658 SNKHVIGYGAK
+658 
-669 ITTNGNI
+669 NGNI
-676 IFANKADGVT
+676 NGIEVGSGAININIANSFVFSTSIGLIVSQDGNRVEGLNLINTVIALCNTCIAINGGILLFNLTNCILDQYNNYGILTQASNIDGINLTSCYIGSKLTDFDSIAILISSLLKNFSLNNCYIATNKLAGLFVTEPGKNSENIKITSCTFRDNATDIHIDTCKGTIIALNSLLSATSVVVLNDSTGIVIANKYVAKSIVASVT
-686 GGWSANRDITIEGF
+686 D
-700 EVFAPNPVNCTPFGF
+700 
-715 GHATHVTVKNCVF
+715 
-728 HDIQTWHFIEFNSC
+728 QFN
-742 KGCIVDNCYF
+742 
-752 YNYGT
+752 
-757 AAGGYTEMIQL
+757 
-768 DYALQEGVF
+768 
-777 PWFGP
+777 
-782 YDQTPTQDTKIV
+782 
-794 NCSFVGNSE
+794 
-803 RISGHI
+803 
-809 PAAIGNH
+809 
-816 TSSTEWKIIGTEIA
+816 
-830 NCYFENMGSC
+830 
-840 LKFVLSAN
+840 
-848 LIMTGCYANNCEN
+848 
-861 GVYMGGTI
+861 
-869 YGTNIN
+869 
-875 NNFLVGR
+875 
-882 SDWEQTGY
+882 
-890 KRGIFIEWVN
+890 
-900 SADMTMII
+900 
-908 GNTVANFGSH
+908 
-918 GVTCQG
+918 
-924 RMTNGFNN
+924 FN
-932 HIVQNGC
+932 
-939 NGLYVGWNDAG
+939 
-950 SKYSDNICWGNNMLA
+950 
-965 PAENP
+965 
-970 FYDFR
+970 
-975 LRLTRQGN
+975 
-983 FPAETAIGDFLI
+983 
-995 SNNKFSSA
+995 
-1003 GLTNDNVADLGAW
+1003 
-1016 QKGYFVMNFCKYTY
+1016 
-1030 INQAS
+1030 
-1035 QVCVAGNNWLN
+1035 
-1046 WSPVETV
+1046 
-1053 QSPTIGTTVQFQPTE
+1053 
-1068 GVPFTAK
+1068 
-1075 GWVPIISGNVPVA
+1075 
-1088 GLWEFIGFI
+1088 
-1097 AIGASPRSSGLK
+1097 
-1109 GSVRIGKSRNS
+1109 
-1120 FEVNATAEEQREV
+1120 
-1133 YCEVSIIMRMNANDP
+1133 
-1148 VSLEVWATQAG
+1148 
-1159 AASATT
+1159 
-1165 CIFGTKIAD
+1165 

>member
-257 NYIVLNTNKSILE
+257 NYVVLNTNKSILE

-338 VATKKLVSRN
+338 VATKKLIARN

-364 KTETVNGND
+364 KTET
-373 TETVGGDKKETV
+373 
-385 SGSKSVIVTRSLDEN
+385 
-400 IGTNKISVIK
+400 
-410 GTNTETITGLST
+410 ITGLST

-431 ISTDYNENV
+431 VSTDYNVNV
-440 INRNITAAKIEET
+440 INKNVTAAKIEET

-465 TETVSGDRTIN
+465 IETVSGNRTIN

-486 ITTHAKVD
+486 ITTHAKID
-494 LDEQTDGNKVMR
+494 LEEQTDGNKVMK

-539 TVDLTA
+539 TVDMTA

-596 SNDLTKKLDDLLEFY
+596 SNDLTKKLDDLLDFY

-882 SDWEQTGY
+882 SDWEQTYY

-900 SADMTMII
+900 MADMTMII

-1003 GLTNDNVADLGAW
+1003 GLTNDNVADLGVW

-1097 AIGASPRSSGLK
+1097 AIGASPSSSGLK
-1109 GSVRIGKSRNS
+1109 GSVRIGQARNS

-1133 YCEVSIIMRMNANDP
+1133 YCEVSRIMRMNANDP

-1159 AASATT
+1159 AASTRT

>member
-49 LLPDYIMKLIKEYI
+49 LLPDYIMELIKEYI
-63 SSGEIEKV
+63 SSGEIDKV

-257 NYIVLNTNKSILE
+257 NYVVLNTNKSILE

-306 TNNTIHVYGASE
+306 TNNTVHVYSVME

-324 DVTQYIGGFLNQTV
+324 NVTQYIGGSLTQTV
-338 VATKKLVSRN
+338 VAGKTLASGNLK
-348 VIDTAGG
+348 DTANG
-355 TRQESTTGN
+355 TREESTTGN
-364 KTETVNGND
+364 KTETVNG
-373 TETVGGDKKETV
+373 T
-385 SGSKSVIVTRSLDEN
+385 KSVVVLRSLDEN
-400 IGTNKISVIK
+400 IGTNKISSVK
-410 GTNTETITGLST
+410 GTKTETITGLYT

-431 ISTDYNENV
+431 VSTDYNVNV
-440 INRNITAAKIEET
+440 INKNVTAAKIEET

-465 TETVSGDRTIN
+465 IETVSGNRTIN

-486 ITTHAKVD
+486 ITTHAKID
-494 LDEQTDGNKVMR
+494 LEEQTDGNKVMK

-533 KSTTAG
+533 KNTTAG
-539 TVDLTA
+539 TVDMTA

-584 LDVNNVGYKVIA
+584 LDIDNVGYKVIA
-596 SNDLTKKLDDLLEFY
+596 YNDLTKKLDDLLDFY

-623 GATDSTAAVQAALD
+623 GVADSTAAVQAALD
-637 SNASTIVFPAGTYL
+637 SPASTIIFPQGTYTL
-651 VTWAKIP
+651 DWCKIP
-658 SNKHVIGYGAK
+658 SNKHLVGYGAK
-669 ITTNGNI
+669 LVGTGTAIFTNKSDGTI
-676 IFANKADGVT
+676 GYWDANE
-686 GGWSANRDITIEGF
+686 NITIEGF
-700 EVFAPNPVNCTPFGF
+700 DVSAPIPATCTPFGF
-715 GHATHVTVKNCVF
+715 GHAKNITIRDCTF
-728 HDIQTWHFIEFNSC
+728 HDIKVWHFIEINSC
-742 KGCIVDNCYF
+742 KSCVIDNCYF

-757 AAGGYTEMIQL
+757 TAGGYSEMIQF
-768 DYALQEGVF
+768 DYMSSTGVF

-782 YDQTPTQDTKIV
+782 YDSTPCQDMKVI
-794 NCSFVGNSE
+794 NCSFIGTESLISE
-803 RISGHI
+803 KV

-816 TSSTEWKIIGTEIA
+816 TSSPDWKIIGVEIA

-840 LKFVLSAN
+840 LKFVLCSN
-848 LIMTGCYANNCEN
+848 LLMSGCYANACQN

-882 SDWEQTGY
+882 SNWEQSAH
-890 KRGIFIEWVN
+890 KRGIFVEWVT

-939 NGLYVGWNDAG
+939 NGLYVGWNDSG

-975 LRLTRQGN
+975 LYLTREN
-983 FPAETAIGDFLI
+983 NYPTDSSVGDFLI

-1003 GLTNDNVADLGAW
+1003 ALTNKAIDQLGSW
-1016 QKGYFVMNFCKYTY
+1016 QKGYYVMNFCKYTY
-1030 INQAS
+1030 INQAKD
-1035 QVCVAGNNWLN
+1035 VTVVGDNWLA
-1046 WSPVETV
+1046 WEPVDV
-1053 QSPTIGTTVQFQPTE
+1053 LQSPTIGRQVQFQPTE
-1068 GVPFTAK
+1068 GVPFAAK
-1075 GWVPIISGNVPVA
+1075 AWVPIISGQVPVA
-1088 GLWEFIGFI
+1088 GLWEFIGYI
-1097 AIGASPRSSGLK
+1097 AIGASPASDGTK
-1109 GSVRIGKSRNS
+1109 GSVRIANARNS
-1120 FEVNATAEEQREV
+1120 FSVNAIAGEEREV
-1133 YCEVSIIMRMNANDP
+1133 YCEVSKIMRCAANET
-1148 VSLEVWATQAG
+1148 VSLEVWSTKEG
-1159 AASATT
+1159 NAAIST
-1165 CIFGTKIAD
+1165 CLFGTKIAD

>member
-306 TNNTIHVYGASE
+306 TNNTVHVYSVME

-324 DVTQYIGGFLNQTV
+324 NVTQYIGGSLTQTV
-338 VATKKLVSRN
+338 VAGKTLATGN
-348 VIDTAGG
+348 VKDTANG
-355 TRQESTTGN
+355 TREESTTGN
-364 KTETVNGND
+364 KTETVNG
-373 TETVGGDKKETV
+373 T
-385 SGSKSVIVTRSLDEN
+385 KSVVVLRSLDEN
-400 IGTNKISVIK
+400 IGTDKISVVK
-410 GTNTETITGLST
+410 GTKTETITGLYT

-533 KSTTAG
+533 KNTTAG

-584 LDVNNVGYKVIA
+584 LDIDNVGYKVIA
-596 SNDLTKKLDDLLEFY
+596 SNDLTKKLDDLLDFY

-623 GATDSTAAVQAALD
+623 GVADSTAAVQAALD
-637 SNASTIVFPAGTYL
+637 SPASTIIFPQGTYL
-651 VTWAKIP
+651 IQWAKIP
-658 SNKHVIGYGAK
+658 SNKHLIGYGATV
-669 ITTNGNI
+669 TTNGNI

-686 GGWSANRDITIEGF
+686 GGWDANKNITIEGF
-700 EVFAPNPVNCTPFGF
+700 EVMAPNPLNCTPFGF
-715 GHATHVTVKNCVF
+715 GHATNVTIRDCIF
-728 HDIQTWHFIEFNSC
+728 HDIKTWHFIEFNSC
-742 KGCIVDNCYF
+742 KSCTVDNCYF

-757 AAGGYTEMIQL
+757 TAGGYSEMIQL
-768 DYALQEGVF
+768 DYMLDEGVF

-782 YDQTPTQDTKIV
+782 YDQAPTQDTKIT
-794 NCSFVGNSE
+794 NCSFIGTPSLISE
-803 RISGHI
+803 KVPS
-809 PAAIGNH
+809 AIGNH

-830 NCYFENMGSC
+830 NCYFENLGSC
-840 LKFVLSAN
+840 LKFVLSSN
-848 LIMTGCYANNCEN
+848 LIMTGCYANACQN

-882 SDWEQTGY
+882 SNWEQTAH
-890 KRGIFIEWVN
+890 KRGIFIEWVT

-939 NGLYVGWNDAG
+939 NGLYVGYNDSG

-975 LRLTRQGN
+975 LYLTRQN
-983 FPAETAIGDFLI
+983 NYPADSSIGDFLI
-995 SNNKFSSA
+995 ANNKFSSA
-1003 GLTNDNVADLGAW
+1003 ALTNDAIEQLGAW
-1016 QKGYFVMNFCKYTY
+1016 QKGYYVMNFCKYTY
-1030 INQAS
+1030 INQAN
-1035 QVCVAGNNWLN
+1035 QVTVVGDNWLA
-1046 WSPVETV
+1046 WEPVDV
-1053 QSPTIGTTVQFQPTE
+1053 LQSPTIGRQVQFQPTE
-1068 GVPFTAK
+1068 GVPFAAK
-1075 GWVPIISGNVPVA
+1075 AWVPIISGQVPVA
-1088 GLWEFIGFI
+1088 GLWEFIGYI
-1097 AIGASPRSSGLK
+1097 AIGASPASDGTK
-1109 GSVRIGKSRNS
+1109 GSVRIANARNS
-1120 FEVNATAEEQREV
+1120 FSVNAIAGEEREV
-1133 YCEVSIIMRMNANDP
+1133 YCEVSKIMRCAANQT
-1148 VSLEVWATQAG
+1148 VSLEVWSTKEGNAF
-1159 AASATT
+1159 AST
-1165 CIFGTKIAD
+1165 CLLGTKIAD

>member
-1 MIGSFTE
+1 MNGSFTE

-44 VENNN
+44 VENNS

-338 VATKKLVSRN
+338 VATKKLVARN
-348 VIDTAGG
+348 IIDTAGG

-385 SGSKSVIVTRSLDEN
+385 SGSKSVIVTLSLDEN

-521 VNGAHTE
+521 VNGNKSEHVTGVSSETVDGNKTE
-528 TVTGA
+528 TY
-533 KSTTAG
+533 AG
-539 TVDLTA
+539 LDTTA

-552 GKRMSILNTDPLQ
+552 GDQFRVLTNKAMQ
-565 YSKPAPAPDL
+565 YSKPMNNDNFNP
-575 SKYFDYVPM
+575 YFSYIPM
-584 LDVNNVGYKVIA
+584 VDTDGNNYNILVNSNKT
-596 SNDLTKKLDDLLEFY
+596 NDLLPFISVK
-611 YADVVDFGADPT
+611 A
-623 GATDSTAAVQAALD
+623 
-637 SNASTIVFPAGTYL
+637 
-651 VTWAKIP
+651 
-658 SNKHVIGYGAK
+658 YGAK
-669 ITTNGNI
+669 G
-676 IFANKADGVT
+676 DGVT
-686 GGWSANRDITIEGF
+686 DDTNAIKSALNDL
-700 EVFAPNPVNCTPFGF
+700 V
-715 GHATHVTVKNCVF
+715 
-728 HDIQTWHFIEFNSC
+728 
-742 KGCIVDNCYF
+742 
-752 YNYGT
+752 
-757 AAGGYTEMIQL
+757 
-768 DYALQEGVF
+768 
-777 PWFGP
+777 
-782 YDQTPTQDTKIV
+782 
-794 NCSFVGNSE
+794 
-803 RISGHI
+803 
-809 PAAIGNH
+809 PA
-816 TSSTEWKIIGTEIA
+816 
-830 NCYFENMGSC
+830 
-840 LKFVLSAN
+840 V
-848 LIMTGCYANNCEN
+848 
-861 GVYMGGTI
+861 GGTI
-869 YGTNIN
+869 YFPTGTYIISETILIGGNVTIYGDGVFNSLIKLADNSNCNIISNDENTIMYYITIHDIGLDGNAQNNTSGSGILLHNASDSQIYNVRIANFKDDGIHFTANNYSLAPMIYNCFIRGKNDYTTGSGIFCDGAVTDLFIN
-875 NNFLVGR
+875 NVDIGWCGTAGINLTASNGSSIINAMCWQCGVGLKFYSCQRLRVVNCLADYSKTWGWVLQKCYLFTISNSHSKDSSQNSTSFYPEFYIEDSTFILV
-882 SDWEQTGY
+882 D
-890 KRGIFIEWVN
+890 N
-900 SADMTMII
+900 C
-908 GNTVANFGSH
+908 VAIS
-918 GVTCQG
+918 
-924 RMTNGFNN
+924 NGK
-932 HIVQNGC
+932 
-939 NGLYVGWNDAG
+939 
-950 SKYSDNICWGNNMLA
+950 SKYGLECKGITNYIKISNSDFSNNSKDVYLLGNNSCIDNATLNICDKNANIDVTGKTEIELNLKEYSCNIINVYGTSEGEINIILPKINKIW
-965 PAENP
+965 
-970 FYDFR
+970 
-975 LRLTRQGN
+975 
-983 FPAETAIGDFLI
+983 LI
-995 SNNKFSSA
+995 
-1003 GLTNDNVADLGAW
+1003 
-1016 QKGYFVMNFCKYTY
+1016 
-1030 INQAS
+1030 
-1035 QVCVAGNNWLN
+1035 
-1046 WSPVETV
+1046 
-1053 QSPTIGTTVQFQPTE
+1053 
-1068 GVPFTAK
+1068 
-1075 GWVPIISGNVPVA
+1075 
-1088 GLWEFIGFI
+1088 
-1097 AIGASPRSSGLK
+1097 
-1109 GSVRIGKSRNS
+1109 
-1120 FEVNATAEEQREV
+1120 VNATSNNLIVSDIEKNNPVTITANSNKTV
-1133 YCEVSIIMRMNANDP
+1133 YYLNDKINLAN
-1148 VSLEVWATQAG
+1148 
-1159 AASATT
+1159 
-1165 CIFGTKIAD
+1165 

>member
-324 DVTQYIGGFLNQTV
+324 DVTHYIGGFLNQTV
-338 VATKKLVSRN
+338 VATKKLVARN

-385 SGSKSVIVTRSLDEN
+385 SGSKSVIVTLSLDEN

-431 ISTDYNENV
+431 
-440 INRNITAAKIEET
+440 
-453 LTGNKTVTAANI
+453 
-465 TETVSGDRTIN
+465 
-476 GGDITHTGDN
+476 
-486 ITTHAKVD
+486 
-494 LDEQTDGNKVMR
+494 
-506 VTGTINETTGAKTEN
+506 
-521 VNGAHTE
+521 
-528 TVTGA
+528 
-533 KSTTAG
+533 
-539 TVDLTA
+539 
-545 TNGETHR
+545 
-552 GKRMSILNTDPLQ
+552 
-565 YSKPAPAPDL
+565 
-575 SKYFDYVPM
+575 
-584 LDVNNVGYKVIA
+584 
-596 SNDLTKKLDDLLEFY
+596 
-611 YADVVDFGADPT
+611 
-623 GATDSTAAVQAALD
+623 
-637 SNASTIVFPAGTYL
+637 
-651 VTWAKIP
+651 
-658 SNKHVIGYGAK
+658 
-669 ITTNGNI
+669 
-676 IFANKADGVT
+676 
-686 GGWSANRDITIEGF
+686 GF
-700 EVFAPNPVNCTPFGF
+700 
-715 GHATHVTVKNCVF
+715 
-728 HDIQTWHFIEFNSC
+728 
-742 KGCIVDNCYF
+742 
-752 YNYGT
+752 
-757 AAGGYTEMIQL
+757 
-768 DYALQEGVF
+768 
-777 PWFGP
+777 
-782 YDQTPTQDTKIV
+782 
-794 NCSFVGNSE
+794 
-803 RISGHI
+803 
-809 PAAIGNH
+809 
-816 TSSTEWKIIGTEIA
+816 
-830 NCYFENMGSC
+830 
-840 LKFVLSAN
+840 
-848 LIMTGCYANNCEN
+848 
-861 GVYMGGTI
+861 
-869 YGTNIN
+869 
-875 NNFLVGR
+875 
-882 SDWEQTGY
+882 
-890 KRGIFIEWVN
+890 
-900 SADMTMII
+900 
-908 GNTVANFGSH
+908 
-918 GVTCQG
+918 
-924 RMTNGFNN
+924 
-932 HIVQNGC
+932 
-939 NGLYVGWNDAG
+939 
-950 SKYSDNICWGNNMLA
+950 
-965 PAENP
+965 
-970 FYDFR
+970 
-975 LRLTRQGN
+975 
-983 FPAETAIGDFLI
+983 
-995 SNNKFSSA
+995 
-1003 GLTNDNVADLGAW
+1003 
-1016 QKGYFVMNFCKYTY
+1016 
-1030 INQAS
+1030 
-1035 QVCVAGNNWLN
+1035 
-1046 WSPVETV
+1046 
-1053 QSPTIGTTVQFQPTE
+1053 
-1068 GVPFTAK
+1068 
-1075 GWVPIISGNVPVA
+1075 
-1088 GLWEFIGFI
+1088 
-1097 AIGASPRSSGLK
+1097 
-1109 GSVRIGKSRNS
+1109 
-1120 FEVNATAEEQREV
+1120 
-1133 YCEVSIIMRMNANDP
+1133 
-1148 VSLEVWATQAG
+1148 
-1159 AASATT
+1159 
-1165 CIFGTKIAD
+1165 

>member
-49 LLPDYIMKLIKEYI
+49 LLPDYIMELIKEYI

-121 FPSGA
+121 FPSGS

-196 IITNCL
+196 IFTNCL

-257 NYIVLNTNKSILE
+257 NYVVLNTNKSILE

-299 TPYVDNG
+299 TPYMDNG
-306 TNNTIHVYGASE
+306 TNNTIHVYNVME

-324 DVTQYIGGFLNQTV
+324 NVTQYIGGSLTQTV
-338 VATKKLVSRN
+338 VAGKTLAAGN
-348 VIDTAGG
+348 VKDTANG
-355 TRQESTTGN
+355 TRDESTTGN
-364 KTETVNGND
+364 KTETVNG
-373 TETVGGDKKETV
+373 T
-385 SGSKSVIVTRSLDEN
+385 KSVIVLRSLDEN
-400 IGTNKISVIK
+400 IGTNKISAVK
-410 GTNTETITGLST
+410 GTKTETITGLYT
-422 ENANGGKAL
+422 ENANGGKML
-431 ISTDYNENV
+431 VSTDYNENV
-440 INRNITAAKIEET
+440 TNKNLTAAKVEET

-494 LDEQTDGNKVMR
+494 LEEQTDGNKVMR

-528 TVTGA
+528 TVTGT

-584 LDVNNVGYKVIA
+584 LDINNVGYKVIA
-596 SNDLTKKLDDLLEFY
+596 YNDLTKKLDDLLDFY

-623 GATDSTAAVQAALD
+623 GVTDSTAAVQAALD
-637 SNASTIVFPAGTYL
+637 SNASTIIFPSGTYL
-651 VTWAKIP
+651 IRWAKIP
-658 SNKHVIGYGAK
+658 SNKHLIGYGAK
-669 ITTNGNI
+669 LITDDNI

-686 GGWSANRDITIEGF
+686 GGWLANKDITIEGF
-700 EVFAPNPVNCTPFGF
+700 DVSAPTPTNCTPFGF
-715 GHATHVTVKNCVF
+715 GHATNINIKDCVF
-728 HDIQTWHFIEFNSC
+728 HDIKTWHFIEFNSC
-742 KGCIVDNCYF
+742 KSCTVDNCYF

-757 AAGGYTEMIQL
+757 AAGGFSEMIQL
-768 DYALQEGVF
+768 DYALNTGVF

-782 YDQTPTQDTKIV
+782 YDETPTQDTKIV
-794 NCSFVGNSE
+794 NCSFIGTPEIIN
-803 RISGHI
+803 GAI

-816 TSSTEWKIIGTEIA
+816 TSANTYKIIGTEIA
-830 NCYFENMGSC
+830 NCYFENMGAC

-848 LIMTGCYANNCEN
+848 LIMSGCYANNCEN
-861 GVYMGGTI
+861 GVYMGGHI
-869 YGTNIN
+869 SGTNIN
-875 NNFLVGR
+875 NNVFIGR
-882 SDWEQTGY
+882 ADWLQTAFR
-890 KRGIFIEWVN
+890 RGIFIEYITL
-900 SADMTMII
+900 AEITQII
-908 GNTVANFGSH
+908 GNTVAQFGSH
-918 GVTCQG
+918 GITPQG
-924 RMTNGFNN
+924 TFVNLFNN
-932 HIVQNGC
+932 HVFMNGC
-939 NGLYVGWNDAG
+939 NGIYCGWNDFG
-950 SKYSDNICWGNNMLA
+950 SKYSDNIAFSNNQLA
-965 PAENP
+965 SSDIT

-975 LRLTRQGN
+975 LYLTRQN
-983 FPAETAIGDFLI
+983 NYPASSPIGDFLI
-995 SNNKFSSA
+995 SNNKFSNAFLS
-1003 GLTNDNVADLGAW
+1003 NDSLETIGSY
-1016 QKGYFVMNFCKYTY
+1016 QKGYFVLNFCKNTL
-1030 INQAS
+1030 INQLSNGMAVS
-1035 QVCVAGNNWLN
+1035 GSNWLKWN
-1046 WSPVETV
+1046 PAEIGNQIQVQPPAPVSIPAALWT
-1053 QSPTIGTTVQFQPTE
+1053 TILSATIP
-1068 GVPFTAK
+1068 
-1075 GWVPIISGNVPVA
+1075 SD
-1088 GLWEFIGFI
+1088 GLWQINAFADFESTTSNGT
-1097 AIGASPRSSGLK
+1097 K
-1109 GSVRIGKSRNS
+1109 GSIKVDNARNS
-1120 FEVNATAEEQREV
+1120 FEVNAGDTSLRHV
-1133 YCEVSIIMRMNANDP
+1133 YCEVNKVKRYS
-1148 VSLEVWATQAG
+1148 AG
-1159 AASATT
+1159 NVVTADIWSTIATT
-1165 CIFGTKIAD
+1165 AQIGSLMVCTKIAD

>member
-1 MIGSFTE
+1 MIGNFTE
-8 VKPLFYWVQHILP
+8 VKPLHYWVQHILP

-44 VENNN
+44 VENNS

-251 STLIGK
+251 SALIGK

-385 SGSKSVIVTRSLDEN
+385 SGSKSVIVTLSLDEN

-422 ENANGGKAL
+422 ENANGGKVL
-431 ISTDYNENV
+431 VSTDYNENV
-440 INRNITAAKIEET
+440 TNKNVTAAKVEET

-465 TETVSGDRTIN
+465 TETVDGYKTVKA
-476 GGDITHTGDN
+476 GDISNTAAN
-486 ITTHAKVD
+486 ITNHATQDLTEQVD
-494 LDEQTDGNKVMR
+494 GVRTVNVEGSN
-506 VTGTINETTGAKTEN
+506 NETTGARTEN
-521 VNGAHTE
+521 VNGNKSEHVTGVSSETVDGNKTE
-528 TVTGA
+528 TY
-533 KSTTAG
+533 AG
-539 TVDLTA
+539 LDTTA

-552 GKRMSILNTDPLQ
+552 GDQFRVLTNKAMQ
-565 YSKPAPAPDL
+565 YSKPMNNDNFNP
-575 SKYFDYVPM
+575 YFSYIPM
-584 LDVNNVGYKVIA
+584 VDTDGNNYNILVNSNKT
-596 SNDLTKKLDDLLEFY
+596 NDLLPFISVK
-611 YADVVDFGADPT
+611 
-623 GATDSTAAVQAALD
+623 S
-637 SNASTIVFPAGTYL
+637 
-651 VTWAKIP
+651 
-658 SNKHVIGYGAK
+658 YGAK
-669 ITTNGNI
+669 G
-676 IFANKADGVT
+676 DGVT
-686 GGWSANRDITIEGF
+686 DDTNAIKSALNDL
-700 EVFAPNPVNCTPFGF
+700 V
-715 GHATHVTVKNCVF
+715 
-728 HDIQTWHFIEFNSC
+728 
-742 KGCIVDNCYF
+742 
-752 YNYGT
+752 
-757 AAGGYTEMIQL
+757 
-768 DYALQEGVF
+768 
-777 PWFGP
+777 
-782 YDQTPTQDTKIV
+782 
-794 NCSFVGNSE
+794 
-803 RISGHI
+803 
-809 PAAIGNH
+809 PA
-816 TSSTEWKIIGTEIA
+816 
-830 NCYFENMGSC
+830 
-840 LKFVLSAN
+840 V
-848 LIMTGCYANNCEN
+848 
-861 GVYMGGTI
+861 GGTI
-869 YGTNIN
+869 YFPTGTYIISETILIGGNVTIYGDGVFNSLIKLADNSNCNIISNDENTIMYYIKIHDIGLDGNAQNNTSGSGILLHNASDSQIYNVRIANFKDDGIHFTANDYSLAPMIYNCFIRGKNDYTTGSGIFCDGAVTDVFIN
-875 NNFLVGR
+875 NVDIGWCGTAGINLTASNGSSIINAMCWQCGVGLKFYSCQRLRVVNCLADYSKTWGWVLQKCYLFTISNSHSKDSSQISTSFYPEFYIEDSTFILVDNCVAISNGKSKYGLECKGTTNYIKISN
-882 SDWEQTGY
+882 SD
-890 KRGIFIEWVN
+890 
-900 SADMTMII
+900 
-908 GNTVANFGSH
+908 
-918 GVTCQG
+918 
-924 RMTNGFNN
+924 FNN
-932 HIVQNGC
+932 N
-939 NGLYVGWNDAG
+939 
-950 SKYSDNICWGNNMLA
+950 SKDVYLLGNNSCIDNATLNICDKNANIDVTGKTEIELNLKEYSCNIINVYGTSEGEINIILPKINKIW
-965 PAENP
+965 
-970 FYDFR
+970 
-975 LRLTRQGN
+975 
-983 FPAETAIGDFLI
+983 LI
-995 SNNKFSSA
+995 
-1003 GLTNDNVADLGAW
+1003 
-1016 QKGYFVMNFCKYTY
+1016 
-1030 INQAS
+1030 
-1035 QVCVAGNNWLN
+1035 
-1046 WSPVETV
+1046 
-1053 QSPTIGTTVQFQPTE
+1053 
-1068 GVPFTAK
+1068 
-1075 GWVPIISGNVPVA
+1075 
-1088 GLWEFIGFI
+1088 
-1097 AIGASPRSSGLK
+1097 
-1109 GSVRIGKSRNS
+1109 
-1120 FEVNATAEEQREV
+1120 VNATSNNLIVSDIEKNNPVTITANSNKTV
-1133 YCEVSIIMRMNANDP
+1133 YYLNDKINLAN
-1148 VSLEVWATQAG
+1148 
-1159 AASATT
+1159 
-1165 CIFGTKIAD
+1165 

>member
-1 MIGSFTE
+1 MNGSFTE

-44 VENNN
+44 VENNS

-257 NYIVLNTNKSILE
+257 NYVVLNTNKSILE

-306 TNNTIHVYGASE
+306 TNNTVHVYSVME

-324 DVTQYIGGFLNQTV
+324 NVSQYIGGHLTQTV
-338 VATKKLVSRN
+338 VAEKILASGNLK
-348 VIDTAGG
+348 DTANG
-355 TRQESTTGN
+355 TREESTTGN

-400 IGTNKISVIK
+400 IGTNKISVIN

-422 ENANGGKAL
+422 ENANGGKVL
-431 ISTDYNENV
+431 VSTDYNENV
-440 INRNITAAKIEET
+440 TNKNVTAAKIEET

-465 TETVSGDRTIN
+465 TETVDGYKTVKA
-476 GGDITHTGDN
+476 GDISNTAAN
-486 ITTHAKVD
+486 ITNHATQDLTEQVD
-494 LDEQTDGNKVMR
+494 GVRTVNVEGSN
-506 VTGTINETTGAKTEN
+506 NETTGARTEN
-521 VNGAHTE
+521 VNGNKSEHVTGVSSETVDGNKTE
-528 TVTGA
+528 TY
-533 KSTTAG
+533 AG
-539 TVDLTA
+539 LDTTA

-552 GKRMSILNTDPLQ
+552 GDQFRVLTNKAMQ
-565 YSKPAPAPDL
+565 YSKPMNNDNFNP
-575 SKYFDYVPM
+575 YFSYIPM
-584 LDVNNVGYKVIA
+584 VDTDGNNYNILVNSNKT
-596 SNDLTKKLDDLLEFY
+596 NDLLPFISVK
-611 YADVVDFGADPT
+611 
-623 GATDSTAAVQAALD
+623 S
-637 SNASTIVFPAGTYL
+637 
-651 VTWAKIP
+651 
-658 SNKHVIGYGAK
+658 YGAK
-669 ITTNGNI
+669 G
-676 IFANKADGVT
+676 DGVT
-686 GGWSANRDITIEGF
+686 DDTNAIKSALNDL
-700 EVFAPNPVNCTPFGF
+700 V
-715 GHATHVTVKNCVF
+715 
-728 HDIQTWHFIEFNSC
+728 
-742 KGCIVDNCYF
+742 
-752 YNYGT
+752 
-757 AAGGYTEMIQL
+757 
-768 DYALQEGVF
+768 
-777 PWFGP
+777 
-782 YDQTPTQDTKIV
+782 
-794 NCSFVGNSE
+794 
-803 RISGHI
+803 
-809 PAAIGNH
+809 PA
-816 TSSTEWKIIGTEIA
+816 
-830 NCYFENMGSC
+830 
-840 LKFVLSAN
+840 V
-848 LIMTGCYANNCEN
+848 
-861 GVYMGGTI
+861 GGTI
-869 YGTNIN
+869 YFPTGTYIISETILIGGNVTIYGDGVFNSLIKLADNSNCNIISNDENTIMYYITIHDIGLDGNAQNNTSGSGILLHNVSDSQIYNVRIANFKDDGIHFTANNYSLAPMVYNCFIRGKNDYTTGSGIFCDGAVTDLFINTVDIGWCGTAGINLSASNGSSIINAMCWQCGVGLKFYSCQRLRVVNCLADYSKTWGWTLQKCYLFTISNSHSKDSSQNSTSFYPEFYIEDSTFILVDNCVAISNGKSKYGLECKGITNYIKISNSDFSNNSKDVYLLGNNSCIDNATLNICDKNANIN
-875 NNFLVGR
+875 V
-882 SDWEQTGY
+882 TG
-890 KRGIFIEWVN
+890 KTEIELN
-900 SADMTMII
+900 LKEYSCNII
-908 GNTVANFGSH
+908 NVYGTSEGE
-918 GVTCQG
+918 
-924 RMTNGFNN
+924 
-932 HIVQNGC
+932 I
-939 NGLYVGWNDAG
+939 
-950 SKYSDNICWGNNMLA
+950 NIILPKINKIW
-965 PAENP
+965 
-970 FYDFR
+970 
-975 LRLTRQGN
+975 
-983 FPAETAIGDFLI
+983 LI
-995 SNNKFSSA
+995 
-1003 GLTNDNVADLGAW
+1003 
-1016 QKGYFVMNFCKYTY
+1016 
-1030 INQAS
+1030 
-1035 QVCVAGNNWLN
+1035 
-1046 WSPVETV
+1046 
-1053 QSPTIGTTVQFQPTE
+1053 
-1068 GVPFTAK
+1068 
-1075 GWVPIISGNVPVA
+1075 
-1088 GLWEFIGFI
+1088 
-1097 AIGASPRSSGLK
+1097 
-1109 GSVRIGKSRNS
+1109 
-1120 FEVNATAEEQREV
+1120 VNATSNNLIVSDIEKNNPVTITANSNKTV
-1133 YCEVSIIMRMNANDP
+1133 YYLNDKINLAN
-1148 VSLEVWATQAG
+1148 
-1159 AASATT
+1159 
-1165 CIFGTKIAD
+1165 

>member
-257 NYIVLNTNKSILE
+257 NYVVLNTNKSILE

-338 VATKKLVSRN
+338 VATKKLIARN

-385 SGSKSVIVTRSLDEN
+385 SGSKSVIVTLSLDEN

-410 GTNTETITGLST
+410 GTNTETITGLSM
-422 ENANGGKAL
+422 ENANGGKVL
-431 ISTDYNENV
+431 VSTDYNENV
-440 INRNITAAKIEET
+440 TNKNITAAKVEET

-465 TETVSGDRTIN
+465 TETVAGYKTVKA
-476 GGDITHTGDN
+476 GDISNTAAN
-486 ITTHAKVD
+486 ITNHATQDLTEQVD
-494 LDEQTDGNKVMR
+494 GVRTVNVEGSN
-506 VTGTINETTGAKTEN
+506 NETTGARTEN
-521 VNGAHTE
+521 VNGNKSEHVTGVSSETVDGNKTE
-528 TVTGA
+528 TY
-533 KSTTAG
+533 AG
-539 TVDLTA
+539 LDTTA

-552 GKRMSILNTDPLQ
+552 GDQFRVLTDKAMQ
-565 YSKPAPAPDL
+565 YSKPMNNDNFNP
-575 SKYFDYVPM
+575 YFSYIPM
-584 LDVNNVGYKVIA
+584 VDTDGNNYNILVNSNKT
-596 SNDLTKKLDDLLEFY
+596 NDLLPFISVK
-611 YADVVDFGADPT
+611 
-623 GATDSTAAVQAALD
+623 S
-637 SNASTIVFPAGTYL
+637 
-651 VTWAKIP
+651 
-658 SNKHVIGYGAK
+658 YGAK
-669 ITTNGNI
+669 G
-676 IFANKADGVT
+676 DGVT
-686 GGWSANRDITIEGF
+686 DDTNAIKSALNDL
-700 EVFAPNPVNCTPFGF
+700 VP
-715 GHATHVTVKNCVF
+715 
-728 HDIQTWHFIEFNSC
+728 
-742 KGCIVDNCYF
+742 
-752 YNYGT
+752 
-757 AAGGYTEMIQL
+757 
-768 DYALQEGVF
+768 GV
-777 PWFGP
+777 
-782 YDQTPTQDTKIV
+782 
-794 NCSFVGNSE
+794 
-803 RISGHI
+803 
-809 PAAIGNH
+809 
-816 TSSTEWKIIGTEIA
+816 
-830 NCYFENMGSC
+830 
-840 LKFVLSAN
+840 
-848 LIMTGCYANNCEN
+848 
-861 GVYMGGTI
+861 GGTI
-869 YGTNIN
+869 YFPTGTYIISETILIGGNVTIYGDGVFNSLIKLADNSNCNMISNDENTIMYYITIHDIGLDGNAQNNTSGSGILLHNASDSQIYNVRIAKFKDDGIHFTANNYSLAPMIYNCFIRGENDYTTGSGIFCDGAVTDVFIN
-875 NNFLVGR
+875 NVDIGWCGTAGINLTASNGSSIINAMCWQCGVGLKFYSCQRLRVVNCLADYSKTWGWVLQKCYLFTISNSHSKDSSQNSTSFYPEFYIEDSTFILV
-882 SDWEQTGY
+882 D
-890 KRGIFIEWVN
+890 N
-900 SADMTMII
+900 C
-908 GNTVANFGSH
+908 VAIS
-918 GVTCQG
+918 
-924 RMTNGFNN
+924 NGK
-932 HIVQNGC
+932 
-939 NGLYVGWNDAG
+939 
-950 SKYSDNICWGNNMLA
+950 SKYGLECKGITNYIKISNSDFSNNSKDVYLLGNNSCIDNATLNICDKNANIDVTGKTEIELNLKEYSCNIINVYGTSEGEINIILPKINKIW
-965 PAENP
+965 
-970 FYDFR
+970 
-975 LRLTRQGN
+975 
-983 FPAETAIGDFLI
+983 LI
-995 SNNKFSSA
+995 
-1003 GLTNDNVADLGAW
+1003 
-1016 QKGYFVMNFCKYTY
+1016 
-1030 INQAS
+1030 
-1035 QVCVAGNNWLN
+1035 
-1046 WSPVETV
+1046 
-1053 QSPTIGTTVQFQPTE
+1053 
-1068 GVPFTAK
+1068 
-1075 GWVPIISGNVPVA
+1075 
-1088 GLWEFIGFI
+1088 
-1097 AIGASPRSSGLK
+1097 
-1109 GSVRIGKSRNS
+1109 
-1120 FEVNATAEEQREV
+1120 VNATSNNLIVSDIEKNNPVTITANSNKTV
-1133 YCEVSIIMRMNANDP
+1133 YYLNDKINLAN
-1148 VSLEVWATQAG
+1148 
-1159 AASATT
+1159 
-1165 CIFGTKIAD
+1165 

>member
-63 SSGEIEKV
+63 SSGEIKKV

-188 FTITVNSA
+188 FTVTVNSA

-306 TNNTIHVYGASE
+306 TNNTIHVYGVSE

-338 VATKKLVSRN
+338 VATKKLIARN

-385 SGSKSVIVTRSLDEN
+385 SGSKSVIVTLSLDEN

-882 SDWEQTGY
+882 SDWQQTNY

-900 SADMTMII
+900 LADMTMII

-1097 AIGASPRSSGLK
+1097 AIGASPSSSGLK
-1109 GSVRIGKSRNS
+1109 GSVRIDQARNS

-1133 YCEVSIIMRMNANDP
+1133 YCEVSRIMRMNANDP
-1148 VSLEVWATQAG
+1148 VSLEVWATQSG

-1165 CIFGTKIAD
+1165 RIFGTKIAD

>member
-1 MIGSFTE
+1 MNGSFTE

-44 VENNN
+44 VENNS

-348 VIDTAGG
+348 VIDTVGG

-400 IGTNKISVIK
+400 IGTNKISVIE

-422 ENANGGKAL
+422 ENANGGKVL
-431 ISTDYNENV
+431 VSTDYNENV
-440 INRNITAAKIEET
+440 TNKNVTAAKVEET

-465 TETVSGDRTIN
+465 TETVAGYKTVKA
-476 GGDITHTGDN
+476 GDISNTAAN
-486 ITTHAKVD
+486 ITNHATQDLTEQVD
-494 LDEQTDGNKVMR
+494 GVRTVNVEGSN
-506 VTGTINETTGAKTEN
+506 NETTGARTEN
-521 VNGAHTE
+521 VNGNKSEHVTGVSSETVDGNKTE
-528 TVTGA
+528 TY
-533 KSTTAG
+533 AG
-539 TVDLTA
+539 LDTTA

-552 GKRMSILNTDPLQ
+552 GEQFRVLTNKAMQ
-565 YSKPAPAPDL
+565 YSKPMNNDNFNP
-575 SKYFDYVPM
+575 YFSYIPM
-584 LDVNNVGYKVIA
+584 VDTDGNNYNILVNSNKT
-596 SNDLTKKLDDLLEFY
+596 NDLLPFISVK
-611 YADVVDFGADPT
+611 
-623 GATDSTAAVQAALD
+623 S
-637 SNASTIVFPAGTYL
+637 
-651 VTWAKIP
+651 
-658 SNKHVIGYGAK
+658 YGAK
-669 ITTNGNI
+669 G
-676 IFANKADGVT
+676 DGVT
-686 GGWSANRDITIEGF
+686 DDTNAIKSALNDL
-700 EVFAPNPVNCTPFGF
+700 VP
-715 GHATHVTVKNCVF
+715 
-728 HDIQTWHFIEFNSC
+728 
-742 KGCIVDNCYF
+742 
-752 YNYGT
+752 
-757 AAGGYTEMIQL
+757 
-768 DYALQEGVF
+768 GV
-777 PWFGP
+777 
-782 YDQTPTQDTKIV
+782 
-794 NCSFVGNSE
+794 
-803 RISGHI
+803 
-809 PAAIGNH
+809 
-816 TSSTEWKIIGTEIA
+816 
-830 NCYFENMGSC
+830 
-840 LKFVLSAN
+840 
-848 LIMTGCYANNCEN
+848 
-861 GVYMGGTI
+861 GGTI
-869 YGTNIN
+869 YFPTGTYIISETILIGGNVTIYGDGVFNSLIKLADNSNCNIISNDKNTIMYYITIHDIGLDGNAKNNTSGSGILLHNVSDSQIYNVRIANFKDDGIHFTANKYSLVPMIYNCFIRGENDYTTGSGIFCDGAVTDLFIN
-875 NNFLVGR
+875 NVDIGWCGTAGINLTASNGSSIINAMCWQCGVGLKFYSCQRLRVVNCLADYSKTWGWTLQKCYLFTISNSHSKESSQISTSFYPEFYIEDSTFILV
-882 SDWEQTGY
+882 D
-890 KRGIFIEWVN
+890 N
-900 SADMTMII
+900 C
-908 GNTVANFGSH
+908 VAIS
-918 GVTCQG
+918 QG
-924 RMTNGFNN
+924 KSKYGLE
-932 HIVQNGC
+932 C
-939 NGLYVGWNDAG
+939 NGTTNYIKISNSDFSNN
-950 SKYSDNICWGNNMLA
+950 SKDVYLLGKNSCIDNATLNICDKNANIDVTGKTEIELNLKEYSCNIINVYGTSEGEINIILPKINKIW
-965 PAENP
+965 
-970 FYDFR
+970 
-975 LRLTRQGN
+975 
-983 FPAETAIGDFLI
+983 LI
-995 SNNKFSSA
+995 
-1003 GLTNDNVADLGAW
+1003 
-1016 QKGYFVMNFCKYTY
+1016 
-1030 INQAS
+1030 
-1035 QVCVAGNNWLN
+1035 
-1046 WSPVETV
+1046 
-1053 QSPTIGTTVQFQPTE
+1053 
-1068 GVPFTAK
+1068 
-1075 GWVPIISGNVPVA
+1075 
-1088 GLWEFIGFI
+1088 
-1097 AIGASPRSSGLK
+1097 
-1109 GSVRIGKSRNS
+1109 
-1120 FEVNATAEEQREV
+1120 VNATSNNLIVSDIEKNNPVTITANSNKTV
-1133 YCEVSIIMRMNANDP
+1133 YYLNDKINLAN
-1148 VSLEVWATQAG
+1148 
-1159 AASATT
+1159 
-1165 CIFGTKIAD
+1165 

>member
-8 VKPLFYWVQHILP
+8 VKPMFYWVQHILP

-44 VENNN
+44 VENNS

-216 ELQLDNILFR
+216 ELQLDSILFR

-257 NYIVLNTNKSILE
+257 NYVVLNTNKSILE

-306 TNNTIHVYGASE
+306 TNNTVHVYSVME

-324 DVTQYIGGFLNQTV
+324 NVTQYIGGSLTQTV
-338 VATKKLVSRN
+338 VAGKTLATGN
-348 VIDTAGG
+348 VKDTANG
-355 TRQESTTGN
+355 TREESTTGN
-364 KTETVNGND
+364 KTETVNG
-373 TETVGGDKKETV
+373 T
-385 SGSKSVIVTRSLDEN
+385 KSVVVLRSLDEN
-400 IGTNKISVIK
+400 IGTDKISVVK
-410 GTNTETITGLST
+410 GTKTETITGLYT
-422 ENANGGKAL
+422 ENANGGKVL
-431 ISTDYNENV
+431 VSTDYNENV
-440 INRNITAAKIEET
+440 TNKNVTAAKVEET

-465 TETVSGDRTIN
+465 IETVSGDRTIN

-486 ITTHAKVD
+486 ITTHAKID
-494 LDEQTDGNKVMR
+494 LEEQTDGNKVMK

-539 TVDLTA
+539 TVDMTA

-584 LDVNNVGYKVIA
+584 LDINNVGYKVIA

-757 AAGGYTEMIQL
+757 ATGGYTEMIQL

-900 SADMTMII
+900 MADMTMII

-1003 GLTNDNVADLGAW
+1003 GLTNDNVDDLGAW

-1097 AIGASPRSSGLK
+1097 AIGASPSSSGLK
-1109 GSVRIGKSRNS
+1109 GSVRIGQARNS

-1133 YCEVSIIMRMNANDP
+1133 YCEVSRIMRMNANDP